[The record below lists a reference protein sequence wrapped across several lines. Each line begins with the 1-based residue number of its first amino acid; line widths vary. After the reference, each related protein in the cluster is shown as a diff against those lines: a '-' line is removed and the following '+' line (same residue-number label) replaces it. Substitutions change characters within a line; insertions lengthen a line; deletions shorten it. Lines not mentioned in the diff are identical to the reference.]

1 MLCGGVALAGLG
13 LLGVVCFFDDPS
25 SRATRNEDP
34 MRNMNDASTKFVVL
48 GGNQDHGIF
57 ARICLFRPIVS
68 LRILLQRGMFTG
80 TSRRWA
86 MHLHCLKRD
95 VALGVAVLDLTGS
108 ALTRAGRQWR
118 PLCRMSHARVRLG

>member
-1 MLCGGVALAGLG
+1 MLGGGVALAGLG
-13 LLGVVCFFDDPS
+13 LLDVVRFFNDLS

-48 GGNQDHGIF
+48 GTHQDHETAIGVY
-57 ARICLFRPIVS
+57 RFRSIVS

-80 TSRRWA
+80 ASRRIA

-95 VALGVAVLDLTGS
+95 VARGVAVLNLAGL
-108 ALTRAGRQWR
+108 ALARVGRHWR
-118 PLCRMSHARVRLG
+118 PLCRMSHAVVRLG